1 MSPEQIRMRR
11 KELKLTQ
18 IEVAI
23 ACSVSVPTY
32 RLWEMGGTKPNT
44 DNLIK
49 LKDVLGGEGVGKPQT
64 TTDNE

>member
-1 MSPEQIRMRR
+1 MNPEQIRTRR
-11 KELKLTQ
+11 RQLGLTQ

-32 RLWEMGGTKPNT
+32 RLWEAGGTKPNT

-49 LKDVLGGEGVGKPQT
+49 LKDVLGGEVVGEPKD